1 VIVLSGRVRASDLI
15 GKIIVSEERGKKF
28 GEVADVS
35 CISKT
40 GELINIL
47 IENPTKDTKD
57 LKLEEDQKGRLKIPF
72 SAVKSIGDFVII
84 SEDEII

>member
-1 VIVLSGRVRASDLI
+1 MIVLTGRVRASELI
-15 GKIIVSEERGKKF
+15 GKVIVSEERGKKF

-35 CISKT
+35 YVAKT
-40 GELINIL
+40 GELMNIL
-47 IENPTKDTKD
+47 VSNPTKDITD
-57 LKLEEDQKGRLKIPF
+57 LKLEEDSKGRLLIPF